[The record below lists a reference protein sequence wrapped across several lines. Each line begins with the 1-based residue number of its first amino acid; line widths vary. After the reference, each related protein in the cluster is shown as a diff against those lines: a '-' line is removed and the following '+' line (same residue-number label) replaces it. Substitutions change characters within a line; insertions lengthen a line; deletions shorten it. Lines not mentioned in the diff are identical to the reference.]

1 MSRKTTAKTRN
12 IVTND
17 VKFER
22 LKRTLELPCMHLH
35 SCCSAV
41 SMSGSVVLGIAR
53 SVVAPFQIQLPAMVS
68 F

>member
-1 MSRKTTAKTRN
+1 MSRKTIAKTQN
-12 IVTND
+12 IFTND

-35 SCCSAV
+35 SCCSVV
-41 SMSGSVVLGIAR
+41 SVSGSVVLGIAR
-53 SVVAPFQIQLPAMVS
+53 SVFIPFQIQVPAVVS